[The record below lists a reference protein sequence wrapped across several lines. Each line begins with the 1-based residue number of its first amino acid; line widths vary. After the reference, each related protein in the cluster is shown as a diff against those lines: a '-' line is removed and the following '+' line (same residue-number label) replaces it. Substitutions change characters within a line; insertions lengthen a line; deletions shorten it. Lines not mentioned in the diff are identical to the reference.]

1 MLFRSGFTSN
11 LDLSAVLIHEE
22 FKIYD
27 FVYFSHDSKCG
38 AIKLSRDVFEGHKGT
53 KEEYMD
59 IDLTKLPQDIKSVVI
74 IISDQKLSGFAA
86 HDMRWYIN

>member
-1 MLFRSGFTSN
+1 M
-11 LDLSAVLIHEE
+11 DLSAVLIHEE

-27 FVYFSHDSKCG
+27 FVYYSHDSKCS
-38 AIKLSRDVFEGHKGT
+38 AIKLSRDALEGHKGT
-53 KEEYMD
+53 NVEYMN
-59 IDLTKLPQDIKSVVI
+59 IDLTKLPKDIKAVVI